1 MSQLNTHIPNLSNMK
16 SKNLKEKEERTID
29 TKIIKCQYIN
39 NFGSLDNVDD
49 F

>member
-1 MSQLNTHIPNLSNMK
+1 MK
-16 SKNLKEKEERTID
+16 ITKLEGKEERTTD
-29 TKIIKCQYIN
+29 TQIIKFQYIN